1 MYNGRMWLVVK
12 PTIGIPLF
20 FGGVALTSLAVHTA
34 VLTNTTW
41 FPAFLNG
48 RDRTPAAAIA
58 AAPAPAAAMP
68 VAAVRGDGSAQAA
81 LVSAQ
86 AAIISAQTALAAAQ
100 PVLATLQS
108 ATAAPASR

>member
-1 MYNGRMWLVVK
+1 MYNSKMWLVVK
-12 PTIGIPLF
+12 PTIGVPLF

-48 RDRTPAAAIA
+48 RNRAPVAAAVE
-58 AAPAPAAAMP
+58 APAPAAA
-68 VAAVRGDGSAQAA
+68 AAAAAATADGSAAAALASAQAA

-86 AAIISAQTALAAAQ
+86 TALVGVQ
-100 PVLATLQS
+100 RSVS
-108 ATAAPASR
+108 SK

>member
-1 MYNGRMWLVVK
+1 MYNSKMWLVVK
-12 PTIGIPLF
+12 PTIGVPLF

-48 RDRTPAAAIA
+48 RNRPPVSA
-58 AAPAPAAAMP
+58 AAPASTAP
-68 VAAVRGDGSAQAA
+68 VAAAAGVDGSAAAALASAQAA

-86 AAIISAQTALAAAQ
+86 TALVGVQ
-100 PVLATLQS
+100 KSVGSQ
-108 ATAAPASR
+108 